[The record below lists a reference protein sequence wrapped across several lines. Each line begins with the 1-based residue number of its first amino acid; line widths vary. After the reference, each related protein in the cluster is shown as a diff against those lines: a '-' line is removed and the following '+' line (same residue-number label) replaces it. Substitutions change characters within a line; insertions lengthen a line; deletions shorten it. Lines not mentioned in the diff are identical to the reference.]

1 MIKILTDVSAEAIL
15 QKVNTIAGSLSS
27 LSTTD
32 KTNLVTAI
40 NEIFS
45 SVGTLSG
52 NVGTL
57 SSLSTSAKTSLVAA
71 INELFSH
78 DGTLSSLSTSTK
90 TSLVAAINEIFAYTK
105 VLKESSGAGLHNS
118 LYRGKNI
125 GTSLSSAQSSAI
137 RAGTFDDM
145 WIGDFWVIGGVTYR
159 IADFDYY
166 LHSGDTECTTHHVVV
181 VPDTTLYT
189 AQMNTTDTTAGGY
202 VGSAMYKTS
211 LASAKTTFTNAF
223 GSGHILTH
231 REFLI
236 NAVKD
241 GVPGGGAWYDS
252 TVELMDERMVYGA
265 TQWDSGHP
273 DGSVAKPWDTGKFFM
288 YSVSCKQLNLF
299 RLRPDLM
306 VAGTGSNRKWW
317 WLRNVVSAACFAR
330 VASPGHCSNNGASN
344 SGGGVRPAA
353 LIY

>member
-1 MIKILTDVSAEAIL
+1 MIKILTNASAEAIL
-15 QKVNTIAGSLSS
+15 QKVNELAGSLSNLSTSTKTNLIAAINEIVSHQSSLSS
-27 LSTTD
+27 LST
-32 KTNLVTAI
+32 
-40 NEIFS
+40 
-45 SVGTLSG
+45 
-52 NVGTL
+52 
-57 SSLSTSAKTSLVAA
+57 STKTSLVAA

-105 VLKESSGAGLHNS
+105 VLKESSGSGLHNS
-118 LYRGKNI
+118 LFRGKNI

-166 LHSGDTECTTHHVVV
+166 LRSGDTECTTHHVVV
-181 VPDTTLYT
+181 VPDANLYT
-189 AQMNTTDTTAGGY
+189 ARMNATNVTTGGY
-202 VGSAMYKTS
+202 IGSEMYKTN
-211 LASAKTTFTNAF
+211 LAQAKTTFTNAF
-223 GSGHILTH
+223 GSGHILSH

-241 GVPGGGAWYDS
+241 GVSGSGAWVDS

-265 TQWDSGHP
+265 TQWNSGHP
-273 DGSVAKPWDTGKFFM
+273 DGSVADPWTTGKFYM
-288 YSVSCKQLNLF
+288 YSVSFKQLNLF
-299 RLRPDLM
+299 RLRPDLIN
-306 VAGTGSNRKWW
+306 NRQWY
-317 WLRNVVSAACFAR
+317 WLRNVVSAACSAG
-330 VASPGHCSNNGASN
+330 VGNNGLCANITASS

>member
-1 MIKILTDVSAEAIL
+1 MTIKLLTDASAEAIL
-15 QKVNTIAGSLSS
+15 QKVNELAGSLSD
-27 LSTTD
+27 LSTTA

-40 NEIFS
+40 NE
-45 SVGTLSG
+45 VLSNQG
-52 NVGTL
+52 G
-57 SSLSTSAKTSLVAA
+57 
-71 INELFSH
+71 
-78 DGTLSSLSTSTK
+78 LSSLSTSTK
-90 TSLVAAINEIFAYTK
+90 TNLVSAINDVLGKLGTVSSLSTSTKTSAVAAINEIFAYTK

-118 LYRGKNI
+118 I
-125 GTSLSSAQSSAI
+125 GTSLSSAQSAAI

-145 WIGDFWVIGGVTYR
+145 WIGDCWVIGGVTYR

-166 LHSGDTECTTHHVVV
+166 LRSGDTECTTHHVVV
-181 VPDTTLYT
+181 VPDTNLYT
-189 AQMNTTDTTAGGY
+189 ARMNASDTTTGGY
-202 VGSAMYKTS
+202 VGSEMYKTN
-211 LASAKTTFTNAF
+211 LAQAKTTITNAF

-241 GVPGGGAWYDS
+241 GCPGGGAWYDS

-265 TQWDSGHP
+265 TQFDSGHP
-273 DGSVAKPWDTGKFFM
+273 DGTVANPYTTGKFYM

-299 RLRPDLM
+299 RLRPDLI
-306 VAGTGSNRKWW
+306 SNRQWY
-317 WLRNVVSAACFAR
+317 WLRNVVSAAIFAN
-330 VASPGHCSNNGASN
+330 VDSDGSCTGAGASY